1 MAIGEKSNFDFKG
14 INIIHT
20 EIVML
25 NVVRKKT
32 FGVERPMTAVKA
44 IAYSVAY
51 CGCFLPLSALNSSDH
66 PRLPL
71 DPGHQVMNQESSD
84 DFLNPAL
91 WIRANRF

>member
-44 IAYSVAY
+44 IAT
-51 CGCFLPLSALNSSDH
+51 
-66 PRLPL
+66 
-71 DPGHQVMNQESSD
+71 Q
-84 DFLNPAL
+84 
-91 WIRANRF
+91 